1 MNIIVCD
8 RIGQEGIDYLEKKG
22 HTVIFLPEIT
32 PEELLSK
39 VADAQALIVRGR
51 TKVTQAVIEAG
62 TKLKVVA
69 RSGTGVDNI
78 DRQAA
83 GVRNI
88 AVVNAPGA
96 NAESVAEHAFAF
108 MLALARFL
116 VPTVNTLKGGFWA
129 KSDFRG
135 MELKGKTLGVVGL
148 GHIGKRV
155 AELGAVFGMD
165 VLVFTRHTHKTGKQ
179 VTLPELLAAS
189 DFVSLH
195 VPLTDETRGLMGVKE
210 FGRMKKTA
218 YFINTAR
225 GAIVDEEALITA
237 LKTRAIAGA
246 ALDVYATEPL
256 PPESQLLSLSNV
268 ILTPHVAADSR
279 EGENRASLMVAEDV
293 DRVLSGKEP
302 LRGVSV

>member
-1 MNIIVCD
+1 MNIIICD

-155 AELGAVFGMD
+155 AELGAAFGMD

-179 VTLPELLAAS
+179 VTLPELLGAS

-225 GAIVDEEALITA
+225 GAIVDEGALITA